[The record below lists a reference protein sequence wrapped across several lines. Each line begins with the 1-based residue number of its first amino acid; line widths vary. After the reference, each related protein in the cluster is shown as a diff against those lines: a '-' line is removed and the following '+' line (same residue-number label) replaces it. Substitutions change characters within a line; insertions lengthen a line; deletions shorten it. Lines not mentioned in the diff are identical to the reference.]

1 MSGRTKGTK
10 ETNLKN
16 QLRMNQFSYNTVV
29 LDKMIQLV
37 TKFKLYG

>member
-16 QLRMNQFSYNTVV
+16 QLGMNQFSYNTVV